1 MRKKAIYVL
10 AVLAILLLVRNIHRI
25 MLEVPDD
32 AAQGPIARIIYFH
45 VPAAFTAFTGFFV
58 ALIASVMYLV
68 TKNLKYDSLAVAVTE
83 VSLAFATVNLVT
95 GPIWARIIW
104 GIWWT
109 WDARLTS
116 MLFCFLLYLSY
127 LALRPA
133 LEEPTQRAR
142 ISAVFSIFAFA
153 DVPIVWFSIEWFRT
167 QHPAPVLR
175 GSGYMDPFMKS
186 TMYWNWPALMLV
198 ATILILLRLRQ
209 EQMRLEIDGL
219 RRMAHAV
226 Q

>member
-1 MRKKAIYVL
+1 MRKTTIYVL
-10 AVLAILLLVRNIHRI
+10 AVLAALLLVRNLYAI
-25 MLEVPDD
+25 LLQVPDD
-32 AAQGPIARIIYFH
+32 AEQGPIYRIIYFH

-58 ALIASVMYLV
+58 ALVASVLYLS
-68 TKNLKYDSLAVAVTE
+68 TKNFKYDSLAVAVTE

-95 GPIWARIIW
+95 GSIWARVIW

-109 WDARLTS
+109 WDARLTT
-116 MLFCFLLYLSY
+116 MFICFLLYLSY
-127 LALRPA
+127 LILRPA
-133 LEEPTQRAR
+133 IEEPTQRAL

-175 GSGYMDPFMKS
+175 GGGQMDPFMKS

-198 ATILILLRLRQ
+198 AAILVLVRLRQ
-209 EQMRLEIDGL
+209 EEMRREIDGL
-219 RRMAHAV
+219 RRLAHAV
-226 Q
+226 

>member
-1 MRKKAIYVL
+1 MRKTTIYVL
-10 AVLAILLLVRNIHRI
+10 AVLAALLLVRNLYAI
-25 MLEVPDD
+25 LLQVPDD
-32 AAQGPIARIIYFH
+32 AEQGPIYRIIYFH

-58 ALIASVMYLV
+58 ALVASVLYLA
-68 TKNLKYDSLAVAVTE
+68 TKKFKYDSLAVAVTE

-95 GPIWARIIW
+95 GSIWARVIW

-109 WDARLTS
+109 WDARLTT
-116 MLFCFLLYLSY
+116 MFICFLLYLSY
-127 LALRPA
+127 LILRPA
-133 LEEPTQRAR
+133 IEEPTQRAL

-175 GSGYMDPFMKS
+175 GGGQMDPFMKS

-198 ATILILLRLRQ
+198 AAILVMVRLRQ
-209 EQMRLEIDGL
+209 EEMRREIDGL
-219 RRMAHAV
+219 RRLAHA
-226 Q
+226 

>member
-109 WDARLTS
+109 WDSRLTS
-116 MLFCFLLYLSY
+116 ALICVLLYGGY
-127 LALRPA
+127 LLLRDA
-133 LEEPTQRAR
+133 IDDPTKRAR
-142 ISAVFSIFAFA
+142 ISSVYNIFAFA
-153 DVPIVWFSIEWFRT
+153 DVPIVWYSIRWWRT
-167 QHPAPVLR
+167 QHPQPMILPPDLR
-175 GSGYMDPFMKS
+175 SALN
-186 TMYWNWPALMLV
+186 WNWLALILLM
-198 ATILILLRLRQ
+198 TIFILLRLRQ
-209 EQMRLEIDGL
+209 EEMRREVDGL
-219 RRMAHAV
+219 RRLAHV
-226 Q
+226 